1 MINPLLHRQP
11 VPVDREQHRGM
22 RVRWPVTDWSVA
34 ARLNA
39 IFIAAVEFGDTCR
52 DYPIVFVRAGQGD
65 DGKPLVAPIA
75 VLGMLNEDNLFVE
88 GTSWRQAGYLPA
100 VLRGYPFGIAR
111 IDNERFAI
119 CMDGAWAGLNPDE
132 GEPLFTPEGQ
142 PGALLA
148 QTQAQLEKLE
158 VEIQRTRL
166 VCARLLELDLL
177 RDMRFDAT
185 LPDGRKH
192 TVDGFL
198 TVDEAKLAALPDAT
212 VIELHRQGLL
222 GLVHAHWVSLGN
234 MRKLLDWHVQRHGG
248 TPAPSGA
255 MVPN

>member
-1 MINPLLHRQP
+1 MINTLLHRQP
-11 VPVDREQHRGM
+11 VPVDRDQHRHL
-22 RVRWPVTDWSVA
+22 RVRLPVADWSVA

-39 IFIAAVEFGDTCR
+39 VFIAAVEFGDTCR
-52 DYPIVFVRAGQGD
+52 DYPIVFVRAGQGA

-75 VLGMLNEDNLFVE
+75 VLGMLAEDNLFVD
-88 GTSWRQAGYLPA
+88 GTRWRQAFYLPA
-100 VLRGYPFGIAR
+100 VLRSYPFAIAR
-111 IDNERFAI
+111 LDAERFAI
-119 CMDGAWAGLNPDE
+119 CIDAAWPGVTAED
-132 GEPLFTPEGQ
+132 GEPLFTPDGL
-142 PGALLA
+142 PGTVLT

-158 VEIQRTRL
+158 VEVQRTRS

-212 VIELHRQGLL
+212 IVELHRHGLL

-234 MRKLLDWHVQRHGG
+234 MRKLLDWHVQRHGPG
-248 TPAPSGA
+248 TAQAPTAPA
-255 MVPN
+255 

>member
-11 VPVDREQHRGM
+11 VPVDRERHRHM
-22 RVRWPVTDWSVA
+22 RVRWPVADWSVA

-52 DYPIVFVRAGQGD
+52 DYPVVFVRAGQGD

-88 GTSWRQAGYLPA
+88 GTQWRQAGYLPA

-111 IDNERFAI
+111 IDAERFAI
-119 CMDGAWAGLNPDE
+119 CIDSAWPGLNADE
-132 GEPLFTPEGQ
+132 GEPLFGADGQ
-142 PGALLA
+142 PGPLLA

-158 VEIQRTRL
+158 LEIQRTRL

-192 TVDGFL
+192 TVDGEEA
-198 TVDEAKLAALPDAT
+198 VDEARFSALPDAT

-234 MRKLLDWHVQRHGG
+234 MRKLLDWHVQRHAG
-248 TPAPSGA
+248 TPAAAG
-255 MVPN
+255 

>member
-1 MINPLLHRQP
+1 MINPALHRQP
-11 VPVDREQHRGM
+11 VPVDREQHRHM

-34 ARLNA
+34 SKLNA

-75 VLGMLNEDNLFVE
+75 VLGVLNEDNLYVE
-88 GTSWRQAGYLPA
+88 GKSWRQAGYLPA
-100 VLRGYPFGIAR
+100 VLRGYPCGIAR
-111 IDNERFAI
+111 IDNARFAI
-119 CMDGAWAGLNPDE
+119 CMDAAWPGLSPDD
-132 GEPLFTPEGQ
+132 GEPLFTPDGQ
-142 PGALLA
+142 PGSLLA

-198 TVDEAKLAALPDAT
+198 TVDEGKLAALPDAT
-212 VIELHRQGLL
+212 IVEMHRQGLL

-234 MRKLLDWHVQRHGG
+234 MRKLLDWHVQRHGAM
-248 TPAPSGA
+248 PAA
-255 MVPN
+255 APN

>member
-1 MINPLLHRQP
+1 MINPSLHRQP
-11 VPVDREQHRGM
+11 VPVDREQHRSM

-34 ARLNA
+34 SKLNA

-88 GTSWRQAGYLPA
+88 GTGWRQAGYLPA

-119 CMDGAWAGLNPDE
+119 CMDAAWSGLNSDE
-132 GEPLFTPEGQ
+132 GEPLFTPDGQ

-158 VEIQRTRL
+158 VEIQRTRQ
-166 VCARLLELDLL
+166 VCARLLEL
-177 RDMRFDAT
+177 DAT

-198 TVDEAKLAALPDAT
+198 TVDEGKLAALPDAT
-212 VIELHRQGLL
+212 IVEMHRQGLL

-248 TPAPSGA
+248 TSAPAGA
-255 MVPN
+255 AALN